1 MPRDLLEELADVPV
15 PPVPATFNRALHERL
30 NRRLLAGQVVDLG
43 LRGTCYALSHFTR
56 ALAGF
61 FMLTL
66 TGKFEPDSRK
76 PK

>member
-1 MPRDLLEELADVPV
+1 MSRDFLEMLAEAPV
-15 PPVPATFNRALHERL
+15 PPVPATFNRAVHERL
-30 NRRLLAGQVVDLG
+30 NRRLLAGQIVDLG

-66 TGKFEPDSRK
+66 TGKFEPGSRK
-76 PK
+76 PN